1 MLPPALQA
9 KAKVMS
15 NGQTQMQAGVSVEA
29 VPEYNITQDRLQF
42 HPKGRDNGYVLNLG
56 GQRVYI
62 AGDTEGTPELRAL
75 TEHRHRVRADEP
87 ALHADG

>member
-1 MLPPALQA
+1 M
-9 KAKVMS
+9 
-15 NGQTQMQAGVSVEA
+15 
-29 VPEYNITQDRLQF
+29 PEYNITPDRLQF

-75 TEHRHRVRADEP
+75 RNIDIAFIPMILPYTQTPEAAAIGSGRFGRGSSIRITT
-87 ALHADG
+87 G